1 MGTFLD
7 KIRKITKKQKS
18 SKYFALAAAVAANP
32 SSFIAEN
39 WWNEAVN
46 VFNFSNENWEQFAS
60 AVDSIDDS
68 QWQPLWGFCNAD
80 GDSEI
85 TGEEL
90 TNCAAAAAEYVGMSE
105 ATQSFLY
112 DFGVKSWD
120 TVDQDGSGGLVE
132 GDELTNWKNFVKGQL
147 AENGWNPSE
156 DSLNGMKAAWANAQ
170 VDGDDNSASMLELAR
185 FVVGAWNV
193 LLQ

>member
-1 MGTFLD
+1 
-7 KIRKITKKQKS
+7 
-18 SKYFALAAAVAANP
+18 
-32 SSFIAEN
+32 
-39 WWNEAVN
+39 
-46 VFNFSNENWEQFAS
+46 
-60 AVDSIDDS
+60 
-68 QWQPLWGFCNAD
+68 
-80 GDSEI
+80 
-85 TGEEL
+85 
-90 TNCAAAAAEYVGMSE
+90 MSE

-112 DFGVKSWD
+112 DFGVKYWD
-120 TVDQDGSGGLVE
+120 TVDQDGSGGLNY
-132 GDELTNWKNFVKGQL
+132 DEYRYTMGGFAAVDARVILKAFDSDTNGLVKGDL

>member
-1 MGTFLD
+1 MKKVSLFFSPSNSL
-7 KIRKITKKQKS
+7 KIKAVLGG
-18 SKYFALAAAVAANP
+18 FAAVDARVILKA
-32 SSFIAEN
+32 F
-39 WWNEAVN
+39 
-46 VFNFSNENWEQFAS
+46 
-60 AVDSIDDS
+60 DSD
-68 QWQPLWGFCNAD
+68 
-80 GDSEI
+80 
-85 TGEEL
+85 
-90 TNCAAAAAEYVGMSE
+90 TN
-105 ATQSFLY
+105 
-112 DFGVKSWD
+112 
-120 TVDQDGSGGLVE
+120 GLVE

>member
-1 MGTFLD
+1 MG
-7 KIRKITKKQKS
+7 
-18 SKYFALAAAVAANP
+18 
-32 SSFIAEN
+32 IAEN

-46 VFNFSNENWEQFAS
+46 VFNFSNDNWEQFAA
-60 AVDSIDDS
+60 AVDSVDDAE
-68 QWQPLWGFCNAD
+68 WQPLWDFCNANAD
-80 GDSEI
+80 NEI

-90 TNCAAAAAEYVGMSE
+90 TQCAASAAEYVGMSE

-112 DFGVKSWD
+112 DFGVKYWNVDDRVILKAFDSD
-120 TVDQDGSGGLVE
+120 TNGLVE

-156 DSLNGMKAAWANAQ
+156 GSLDAMKAAWANAQ
-170 VDGDDNSASMLELAR
+170 TDGDDNSASMLELAR